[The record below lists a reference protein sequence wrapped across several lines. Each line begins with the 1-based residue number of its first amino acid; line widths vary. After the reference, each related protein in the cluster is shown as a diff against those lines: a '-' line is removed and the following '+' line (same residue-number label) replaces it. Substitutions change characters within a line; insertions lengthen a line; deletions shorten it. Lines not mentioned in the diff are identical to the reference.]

1 MTKHKTR
8 ISLAVC
14 ALALCLTAT
23 TAQAA
28 SAHTKTVPVDATF
41 VGQTKLD
48 RVDCTT
54 HLGVCELY
62 FSGVANYTGGRVRGV
77 NTFALHGHVVP
88 AKGFV
93 YINHTKFAGSIRGC
107 GTGTAR
113 NVGYGTID
121 QIAPFGALSPT
132 IDPLKAGN
140 STGEIKKGSTV
151 IVERLATAIVDKP
164 GQARDSW
171 DVPQRGLQTVSVPPP
186 PKRPR

>member
-121 QIAPFGALSPT
+121 QIAPFGALSPQ
-132 IDPLKAGN
+132 INPLKAGLGLREDYHTVPG
-140 STGEIKKGSTV
+140 SGTGAFVGGSGRGHV
-151 IVERLATAIVDKP
+151 TAVTHLDNTSAGRAVGRVTCKV
-164 GQARDSW
+164 R
-171 DVPQRGLQTVSVPPP
+171 
-186 PKRPR
+186 